1 MKMSG
6 HIETVIFP
14 DGGLPIHI
22 DARPYPDNS
31 NAILV
36 TCTIKCTRGEVRE
49 LKFREVIEIF

>member
-1 MKMSG
+1 MSG